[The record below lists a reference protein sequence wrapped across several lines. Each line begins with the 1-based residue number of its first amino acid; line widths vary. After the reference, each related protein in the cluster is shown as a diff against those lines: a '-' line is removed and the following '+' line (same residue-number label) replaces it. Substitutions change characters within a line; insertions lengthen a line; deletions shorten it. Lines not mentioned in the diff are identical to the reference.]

1 MMKKG
6 NPSCGSPSCQ
16 LPAIDNSPPRAL
28 MKYWV
33 FRSLRRATAARGGS
47 DKLLKKL
54 DQNFSAAAR
63 LRVQTG
69 RYVGS
74 DLFFPQKVINTIGY
88 AQGIGRGLKNR
99 NQKPFRKFLKRVW
112 GKLFPKSFPHQ
123 NPILS
128 QKTVDDFFFRLFFG
142 KSKGHQLDQLLA
154 RDFSDCRLVN
164 QRRVG
169 MHRHDLGNRDDR
181 GSIHNNGIAFGVT
194 RAGGVA
200 LDTETNF

>member
-28 MKYWV
+28 IKYWV

-63 LRVQTG
+63 PRVQTG

-74 DLFFPQKVINTIGY
+74 DLFFPQKRINTIGY
-88 AQGIGRGLKNR
+88 APQIECELTI
-99 NQKPFRKFLKRVW
+99 QKLFRKFLKRVW

-123 NPILS
+123 NPYYRKKPLTIS
-128 QKTVDDFFFRLFFG
+128 
-142 KSKGHQLDQLLA
+142 SSA
-154 RDFSDCRLVN
+154 SFSVSP
-164 QRRVG
+164 RVIS
-169 MHRHDLGNRDDR
+169 LI
-181 GSIHNNGIAFGVT
+181 SCSPAIFPIA
-194 RAGGVA
+194 AS
-200 LDTETNF
+200 